1 MTKEWLR
8 LGEVAQLLGVHP
20 STVRQ
25 WSNHGALPV
34 HRTKGGHR
42 RYQRSEIE
50 IWMQSQRT
58 NTPVDH
64 NKVVWSMLR
73 SMRFQISE
81 GCLKEEMW
89 YRKLDK
95 EARIEYRDS
104 SRTLL
109 QGLICYLNSEDERAV
124 AEADAVGYEYGLVG
138 RRNNLSSVESAQ
150 AMLFFRFM
158 LIDAMLSVY
167 EGASVCS
174 PNAWGE
180 MFRKVNQFTDRILI
194 KLLQT
199 YEIYRKGE

>member
-1 MTKEWLR
+1 MKDWLS
-8 LGEVAQLLGVHP
+8 LGEAAQLLGVHP

-25 WSNHGALPV
+25 WSNLGALPV

-64 NKVVWSMLR
+64 DKVVRSMLN

-81 GCLKEEMW
+81 GCLEEEIW

-95 EARIEYRDS
+95 EARLEYRNS

-138 RRNNLSSVESAQ
+138 RRNNLSSVESTQ
-150 AMLFFRFM
+150 AMLFFRNM

-167 EGASVCS
+167 EGASICS

-180 MFRKVNQFTDRILI
+180 MFRKVNHFTDRILI
-194 KLLQT
+194 KILQT
-199 YEIYRKGE
+199 YEIYRKRE